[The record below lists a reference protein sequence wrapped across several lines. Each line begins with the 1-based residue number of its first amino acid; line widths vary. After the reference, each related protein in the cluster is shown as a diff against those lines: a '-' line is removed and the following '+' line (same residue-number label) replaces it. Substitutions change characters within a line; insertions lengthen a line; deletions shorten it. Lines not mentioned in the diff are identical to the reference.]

1 MFTNLCR
8 SLIGFFYKS
17 NCQTALNFSKY
28 FSGKYHLQLAPVV
41 VVDVRPSFVLTSPA
55 GGPLLRIL
63 GLPLRKLR
71 LALIKLRLALR
82 VVRLPLSEFLLL
94 TISEVRLTLWE
105 ILLTISVCRLSHW
118 VRSALHRRLA
128 VRTRPEAHDAPTHP
142 LGQVGGLQS
151 LRARPKTQ
159 SRTF

>member
-1 MFTNLCR
+1 MR
-8 SLIGFFYKS
+8 
-17 NCQTALNFSKY
+17 
-28 FSGKYHLQLAPVV
+28 LAPVV

-82 VVRLPLSEFLLL
+82 VVGLALPVVRLPLSEFLLL

-105 ILLTISVCRLSHW
+105 IRLTISVCRLSHW

-128 VRTRPEAHDAPTHP
+128 VWTRLEAHNAPTHP

-151 LRARPKTQ
+151 LRAWPKHTIKHVLKI
-159 SRTF
+159 SFSTN